1 MRIVA
6 LLVARAV
13 HEYLP
18 AIHGCGTVA
27 PGIDAQRTFAAV
39 EVARRSITL
48 LVAAFIVGLSL
59 AVVFDTF
66 LTLALEINIVEG
78 FGRI

>member
-6 LLVARAV
+6 GFVAGTV

-18 AIHGCGTVA
+18 AVHGRSAVA
-27 PGIDAQRTFAAV
+27 PRIDAQRTLAAI
-39 EVARRSITL
+39 EVACRPVAL

-59 AVVFDTF
+59 AVIFDTF